1 MFKNILYTTGLVAAV
16 APAFAAL
23 EWTTDLDAAT
33 ARAAAEGKVILVDFT
48 GSDWCGFCIRL
59 KKNVL
64 DKPDFEAF
72 TKDNF
77 IFVEV
82 DLPRNVAKIGPEL
95 YAKNQ
100 QLCERFKIQ
109 GFPTILVL
117 TPEQYIVGGFSGGDN
132 LASAK
137 VKLTTALAN
146 AEKVKAAQMLQGT
159 ERAKLLAEVH
169 HSLDYSLQA
178 SNTLMVQAIAEAD
191 VDNVTGM
198 KDQAKADAEMDE
210 LTNRLNATQG
220 NAALALQIIDE
231 AIETTAYPANRHK
244 MMGLKSEFLVAIA
257 NQKLGEAETVED
269 IQAAYRIFQ
278 EALSLLPEDTRKVI
292 QPKLD
297 QEFADPAALL
307 KKVQQMRTQN

>member
-33 ARAAAEGKVILVDFT
+33 ARAATEGKAVLVDFT

-64 DKPDFEAF
+64 DKPEFEAF
-72 TKDNF
+72 AKDKF
-77 IFVEV
+77 LFVEV
-82 DLPRNVAKIGPEL
+82 DLPRNVAKIGQDL

-109 GFPTILVL
+109 GFPTIMVL

-132 LASAK
+132 LDSSK

-146 AEKVKAAQMLQGT
+146 AEKVKAAQKLQGT
-159 ERAKLLAEVH
+159 EKAKLLAEVH
-169 HSLDYSLQA
+169 NSLDYSLKA

-198 KDQAKADAEMDE
+198 KDQAKADAQMDE
-210 LTNRLNATQG
+210 LMNKLNATQG
-220 NAALALQIIDE
+220 NAELALKIIDQ
-231 AIETTAYPANRHK
+231 AIETAYPVNRHE
-244 MMGLKSEFLVAIA
+244 MMGIKSEILVAIV
-257 NQKLGEAETVED
+257 NQKLGEAKTVED
-269 IQAAYRIFQ
+269 IKAAHSIMQ
-278 EALSLLPEDTRKVI
+278 EALNLLPEDTRKVI
-292 QPKLD
+292 QPKVD
-297 QEFADPAALL
+297 KEFADPAALL
-307 KKVQQMRTQN
+307 KKVQQMRTQK